1 MNNAMWRSSGSS
13 SCGNDAIPAP
23 PSLPS
28 GNGGFRT
35 VPATRRRG
43 MAGGTPRGVGA
54 ELRLWDTVVVCR
66 RGRMWH
72 GGESFALQHHHTHYC
87 LALCWQVTL
96 QLLHG
101 WQHNAGRGSGVSSC
115 YCCCCCC
122 SSCCSSRS
130 SCCWCCYDCCCFCFR

>member
-1 MNNAMWRSSGSS
+1 MRCGAAAAVAVAATTQSPLLPPYLPAMAASGL
-13 SCGNDAIPAP
+13 C
-23 PSLPS
+23 LPH
-28 GNGGFRT
+28 
-35 VPATRRRG
+35 VAAAWLAARRG
-43 MAGGTPRGVGA
+43 AWERNSGCGTLLLFAAGVA
-54 ELRLWDTVVVCR
+54 C
-66 RGRMWH
+66 GR

-130 SCCWCCYDCCCFCFR
+130 SCCWCCYDCCCFCFC